1 MADGDV
7 VIRLR
12 DVYDIATRT
21 EQKVELLILAA
32 SRAET
37 TGGDHETRLRTVE
50 KRLYALPSIATLIA
64 AAALVVA
71 VLGLNNGVQ
80 TGALRHQTPGTEAP
94 VATTAP
100 QRQVGVTAPQ
110 ATVAP
115 TAAPR
120 ATQPRS
126 VPTTPRR
133 ATTPTAAP
141 VQVTTP
147 RLPVPVTVPPLA
159 VTLGRLTAPVRSL
172 LGLDT

>member
-7 VIRLR
+7 RITLR
-12 DVYDIATRT
+12 DVYAIATRT
-21 EQKVELLILAA
+21 EQKVDLVILAA
-32 SRAET
+32 STSEHTDR
-37 TGGDHETRLRTVE
+37 DHETRIRTVE

-71 VLGLNNGVQ
+71 IFGLNNGVQ
-80 TGALRHQTPGTEAP
+80 TAALRHQTPTTQAP

-100 QRQVGVTAPQ
+100 QRQVVVTAPQ

-115 TAAPR
+115 AAAPR

-133 ATTPTAAP
+133 ATTPTTAP